1 MNSMSHLQDCLR
13 SAASEEHAVQGAQY
27 APRTRE
33 QLTEWSKLWPI
44 SWRQPETISA
54 APEDSLTSD
63 EALAM
68 QTFML
73 RLLQMAQSG
82 PCQPNPVLEQLSSA
96 PEAEVQRAPMA
107 GCDMPHGRDLDGK
120 ESCLCNVA
128 AIVDPQTWE
137 VIASG
142 QDGTRGQGRHPLHH
156 AVMVAVHGAAQW
168 DLRLW
173 PPAGHAGS
181 RTAAAVPPQERSEA
195 APGIPALAAGGL
207 HQQRS
212 LAELQR
218 PHCTAAAAAAEPG
231 HPCDLSKP
239 PAVLQSSTSVHF
251 SHHHCAA
258 ASASRGATHKQVPKS
273 GGHDAK
279 RQCLD
284 MASASDLLDTPR
296 KGTSSSAGIQGR
308 TGVDASASAATST
321 TSNGNAASGA
331 RHAATEA
338 LSRPEAQ
345 IASKPYLCTG
355 WDCYTV
361 HEPCA
366 MCAMAL
372 VHSRVRRVVYCL
384 PDMLHGG
391 LGGAFRLHGQKS
403 LNHHY
408 QVYRYH
414 AG

>member
-1 MNSMSHLQDCLR
+1 M
-13 SAASEEHAVQGAQY
+13 QGAQY

-33 QLTEWSKLWPI
+33 QLTEWSQLWPI
-44 SWRQPETISA
+44 TWRQPEIVSA

-63 EALAM
+63 ETLAM
-68 QTFML
+68 QTFMA
-73 RLLQMAQSG
+73 RLLQMAQST
-82 PCQPNPVLEQLSSA
+82 PCQPNPVLERQSSA
-96 PEAEVQRAPMA
+96 PGAEVQRAPMA
-107 GCDMPHGRDLDGK
+107 GCDMPQGREK
-120 ESCLCNVA
+120 EFCLCNVA

-142 QDGTRGQGRHPLHH
+142 QDGTRGQSRHPLHH
-156 AVMVAVHGAAQW
+156 AVMVAVHGAAQR
-168 DLRLW
+168 DLQLW

-181 RTAAAVPPQERSEA
+181 RIAAAAPPQERSEG
-195 APGIPALAAGGL
+195 APGIPAMAAGGL

-218 PHCTAAAAAAEPG
+218 PPCTAPAAAAEPV
-231 HPCDLSKP
+231 HPCNLSKD
-239 PAVLQSSTSVHF
+239 PAALQNSTSVHF
-251 SHHHCAA
+251 LHHHSSAA
-258 ASASRGATHKQVPKS
+258 ASVSSCAAHERVPKS
-273 GGHDAK
+273 RRLDAK

-284 MASASDLLDTPR
+284 MASASDQLDAFR

-321 TSNGNAASGA
+321 AGNADAASDT

-355 WDCYTV
+355 WDCYTI

-372 VHSRVRRVVYCL
+372 VHSRVRRVIYCL
-384 PDMLHGG
+384 PDVLHGG

-414 AG
+414 AE